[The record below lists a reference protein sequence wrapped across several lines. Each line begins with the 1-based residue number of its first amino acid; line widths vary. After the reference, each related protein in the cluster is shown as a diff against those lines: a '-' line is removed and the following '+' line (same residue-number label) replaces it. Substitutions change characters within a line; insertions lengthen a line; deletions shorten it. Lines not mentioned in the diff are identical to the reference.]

1 MSIAAAPRES
11 RAGASRNPTAPV
23 LGAAVFLIF
32 LAASLVGIFATGF
45 LSYRHVLLAVE
56 SGAVAESPLCRPSA
70 LVNCDAV
77 LQTPEAVLFEYFPS
91 SVVGLCGF
99 VILFWLSAHGLCI
112 PRLRKIAFTS
122 IVAYL
127 CLAISFSAYFSYL
140 MIFKEDFLCTWCIVV
155 HVVNLTALSFGLAVM
170 RRKKPELE
178 APSTAS
184 LAEAI
189 CLLASAVLAAVAVMS
204 AAQWV
209 EKSLVLTKVTQ
220 KFNDLRDN
228 PDVATAMI
236 QASPT
241 YHVTVDA
248 ADPSYG
254 SPQAPYAIVMFTDL
268 QCPVCL
274 RKELFLH
281 AMVDINAEHLRLV
294 LKNFPLSTDCNK
306 KLSKNLHPYA
316 CEAARAAYAA
326 FLMGGADEYWKYADL
341 IFAHQSD
348 LRGKPWFVFASQLG
362 LRESEFRKLMEAD
375 SAADKKIRQDIEQGL
390 ELGLDST
397 PAIFFLGKRI
407 PEDLGGLPFMVVIE
421 NLVRAQDPEKKD
433 FTLRK

>member
-1 MSIAAAPRES
+1 MSTAAGPTES
-11 RAGASRNPTAPV
+11 RAGASRKPNAPV
-23 LGAAVFLIF
+23 LGAAIFLIF

-45 LSYRHVLLAVE
+45 LTYRHVLLAVE
-56 SGAVAESPLCRPSA
+56 SGAVAESPLCRASA

-99 VILFWLSAHGLCI
+99 VILFWLSAHGLFI
-112 PRLRKIAFTS
+112 TRLRKIAFTG
-122 IVAYL
+122 IVGYL
-127 CLAISFSAYFSYL
+127 CVAISFSAYFSYL

-155 HVVNLTALSFGLAVM
+155 HVVNLAALSFGFAVM
-170 RRKKPELE
+170 WRKKAELE
-178 APSTAS
+178 ARSAAAP
-184 LAEAI
+184 AEGI
-189 CLLASAVLAAVAVMS
+189 CVLTSALLAAVAVM
-204 AAQWV
+204 AGAQWV
-209 EKSLVLTKVTQ
+209 EKSLVLQKVTH
-220 KFNDLRDN
+220 KYDELRDN

-241 YHVTVDA
+241 YDVPVDG
-248 ADPSYG
+248 ADPAYG
-254 SPQAPYAIVMFTDL
+254 SPQATYPIVMFTDL

-281 AMVDINAEHLRLV
+281 AMVDINPEHLRLT

-306 KLSKNLHPYA
+306 KLSKNLHPSA

-341 IFAHQSD
+341 IFAHQSN
-348 LRGKPWFVFASQLG
+348 LRTKPWFTFASQLG
-362 LRESEFRKLMEAD
+362 LEESKFRKLMEVN
-375 SAADKKIRQDIEQGL
+375 SAADKKVHQDIELGL
-390 ELGLDST
+390 KLGLDST

-407 PEDLGGLPFMVVIE
+407 PEELSGLPFMVVIE
-421 NLVRAQDPEKKD
+421 NLIRAHDPEKKD

>member
-1 MSIAAAPRES
+1 MSMVVEPPES
-11 RAGASRNPTAPV
+11 QKGSSRSPTAPV
-23 LGAAVFLIF
+23 LGAAIFLMF

-45 LSYRHVLLAVE
+45 LSYRHVLLVVE
-56 SGAVAESPLCRPSA
+56 SGAVAESALCRSSA

-77 LQTPEAVLFEYFPS
+77 LQSPQAVLFEYFPS
-91 SVVGLCGF
+91 AVVGLCGF
-99 VILFWLSAHGLCI
+99 VILFWLSAHGLFI
-112 PRLRKIAFTS
+112 PRLRKIAITT

-127 CLAISFSAYFSYL
+127 CLATSFSAYFSYL
-140 MIFKEDFLCTWCIVV
+140 LIFKEDFLCTWCIVV
-155 HVVNLTALSFGLAVM
+155 HVINLAALIFGLAVM
-170 RRKKPELE
+170 FRKREELE
-178 APSTAS
+178 TSSTATP
-184 LAEAI
+184 AEAV
-189 CLLASAVLAAVAVMS
+189 CLVASTVLAAAVVM
-204 AAQWV
+204 AAVQWV

-220 KFNDLRDN
+220 EYNDLREK

-241 YHVTVDA
+241 YNVPVDD

-254 SPQAPYAIVMFTDL
+254 SPQAPYAIVLFTDL

-274 RKELFLH
+274 GKELFLH
-281 AMVDINAEHLRLV
+281 AMVDLNPEHLRLA

-326 FLMGGADEYWKYADL
+326 FLMGGAEQFRKYVDL
-341 IFAHQSD
+341 IFAHQSH
-348 LRGKPWFVFASQLG
+348 LRSRPWFVFASQVGLG
-362 LRESEFRKLMEAD
+362 AREFNTLMDEG
-375 SAADKKIRQDIEQGL
+375 SAADKKIQQDIKLGM

-397 PAIFFLGKRI
+397 PAVFFLGKRI
-407 PEDLGGLPFMVVIE
+407 PEDLSGLPFMVVLE
-421 NLVRAQDPEKKD
+421 NLVKAHDPANKD